1 MFGCI
6 FQLSPCAVAFGAPG
20 VPSWHL
26 VQLRTSCGKTAFEKS
41 VPLTT
46 YGVPAT
52 TLGRLE
58 PLWILWI
65 ITLKSTGVLEAPATH
80 EPGLWQV
87 THNLVSTRVPCAVSW
102 LWQSL
107 HLAVATISRLVPAPP
122 AGTKSNTPLAFG

>member
-6 FQLSPCAVAFGAPG
+6 FQLSPCAVAFAAPG

-26 VQLRTSCGKTAFEKS
+26 VQLRTSCGKTTLEKS
-41 VPLTT
+41 LPLTM

-52 TLGRLE
+52 TLGRLD

-65 ITLKSTGVLEAPATH
+65 IALKSTVMLGVPATQ

-87 THNLVSTRVPCAVSW
+87 TQSLVSTRVPCAVSS
-102 LWQSL
+102 LWHCL
-107 HLAVATISRLVPAPP
+107 LY
-122 AGTKSNTPLAFG
+122 